1 MINYTIMLERKQVR
15 TNFAK
20 MIESLLKAG
29 YCSSKVEFSRN
40 IRIWLNEFNV
50 NKIEALDSLN
60 WDMKSPD
67 KKLIDWAI
75 INLQEAYEDG
85 VTRYKRSSMHGEYNP
100 LTRNIKLLPM
110 ECPWVLRELL
120 DGNNKTL
127 ISILPDNNSFLD
139 SYVNFITDTAIH
151 GNDDNDK
158 KIKENKGD

>member
-85 VTRYKRSSMHGEYNP
+85 VTRYKRSSMHREYNP
-100 LTRNIKLLPM
+100 FERMIPSIPM

-120 DGNNKTL
+120 DGNNRTL
-127 ISILPDNNSFLD
+127 IEILPNNNLFLRGYMNCVKNMIINGID
-139 SYVNFITDTAIH
+139 
-151 GNDDNDK
+151 DK
-158 KIKENKGD
+158 KTVKENKGD